1 MNEEQ
6 AIFDLL
12 FAILLFSLLS
22 QTLNADPQRGGQTL
36 KRNPQQLWQTLNMFD
51 LPLFLNYAYVFR
63 NNIAQDL
70 ISAFFFF
77 IPRIAPMTI
86 RTRQT
91 RTKDAA
97 KSLRISFKGIN

>member
-1 MNEEQ
+1 MMLSIPRHLYTMNEEQ

-51 LPLFLNYAYVFR
+51 LPELDSLAV
-63 NNIAQDL
+63 
-70 ISAFFFF
+70 
-77 IPRIAPMTI
+77 TI
-86 RTRQT
+86 
-91 RTKDAA
+91 
-97 KSLRISFKGIN
+97 LL